1 MIDGLEHRAEIAVP
15 VSSRRKFIRTAAVTG
30 GAGLLSEGLE
40 PIRAQESGKKAPLLV
55 LPAATKDLSPFTVH
69 VPQSALDDLK
79 RRLAGV
85 RWPDK
90 GSETDWSQGVPLP
103 RAQEF
108 IEYWRTRYKWRRA
121 ESSLNALPEFRTQ
134 IDGLGIYFLHVRS
147 KHENALPIILTHG
160 WPGSII
166 EFLQVIGPLVDPTA
180 HGGKADE
187 AFHVVIPSLPGFG
200 FSDKPTEAGWRLP
213 RIANAWAALMAR
225 LGYGRYVAQG
235 GDFGAGVSSWM
246 AKQRVSG
253 LASIHLN
260 LPILFPPPPPAPGG
274 YTAAEQPAL
283 AQLGKYAGDGSG
295 YASIQAT
302 RPQTLGYGLADSPVG
317 QAMWIYEKFQ
327 AWSDNKGDPAE
338 AISVDHMLD
347 DITLYWLTDTAASSA
362 RVYFESFAKDF
373 ARMSID
379 MPVAVSIFKG
389 DFFTPPKVW
398 GDQTYSKL
406 FYWNEVPKGG
416 HFAALEQPELFV
428 AELRKLRSDAL
439 TGGQQRRGTREL
451 SQGRYSGRYRVK
463 NSSRAACESDSCQ
476 FSAGPELRGRV
487 LIVRGA
493 RLQCSRAA
501 PLFSSRRPLWRLRQS
516 WPKLRRWT
524 RREGIHCRRTTKT
537 SNS

>member
-1 MIDGLEHRAEIAVP
+1 MEDGLEHRAEIAVR
-15 VSSRRKFIRTAAVTG
+15 VSSRRKFIRTAAITG
-30 GAGLLSEGLE
+30 GVGLLSEEFE

-79 RRLAGV
+79 RRLAAV

-90 GSETDWSQGVPLP
+90 GPATDWSQGVPLP

-108 IEYWRTRYKWRRA
+108 IEYWRTRYNWRRL
-121 ESSLNALPEFRTQ
+121 ENALNGLPQFRTQ
-134 IDGLGIYFLHVRS
+134 IDGLGVYFIHVRS

-166 EFLQVIGPLVDPTA
+166 EFLQIIAPLADPTA

-187 AFHVVIPSLPGFG
+187 AFHVVVPSLPGFG

-225 LGYGRYVAQG
+225 IGYSHYVAQG
-235 GDFGAGVSSWM
+235 GDLGAGVSSWM

-253 LASIHLN
+253 LAAIHLN
-260 LPILFPPPPPAPGG
+260 LPILFPPPPPPPGG

-347 DITLYWLTDTAASSA
+347 DISLYWLTDTAASSA

-373 ARMSID
+373 ARMPID
-379 MPVAVSIFKG
+379 LPVAVSIFKG

-406 FYWNEVPKGG
+406 YYWNEVPKGG

-428 AELRKLRSDAL
+428 AELRKCFA
-439 TGGQQRRGTREL
+439 Q
-451 SQGRYSGRYRVK
+451 
-463 NSSRAACESDSCQ
+463 
-476 FSAGPELRGRV
+476 
-487 LIVRGA
+487 VR
-493 RLQCSRAA
+493 
-501 PLFSSRRPLWRLRQS
+501 
-516 WPKLRRWT
+516 
-524 RREGIHCRRTTKT
+524 
-537 SNS
+537 

>member
-1 MIDGLEHRAEIAVP
+1 MKDGVEHGAEIAVP

-69 VPQSALDDLK
+69 VPQAALDDLK
-79 RRLAGV
+79 RRLAAV

-90 GSETDWSQGVPLP
+90 GSATDWSQGVPLP

-108 IEYWRTRYKWRRA
+108 IEYWRTRYNWRRV
-121 ESSLNALPEFRTQ
+121 ESSLNALPQFRTQ

-200 FSDKPTEAGWRLP
+200 FSDKPTEVGWRLP

-225 LGYGRYVAQG
+225 LGYSHYVAQG
-235 GDFGAGVSSWM
+235 GDLGAGVSSWM

-253 LASIHLN
+253 LAAIHLN
-260 LPILFPPPPPAPGG
+260 LPILFPPPPPPPGG

-347 DITLYWLTDTAASSA
+347 DISLYWLTDTAASSA

-373 ARMSID
+373 ARMPID

-428 AELRKLRSDAL
+428 AELRKSFA
-439 TGGQQRRGTREL
+439 Q
-451 SQGRYSGRYRVK
+451 
-463 NSSRAACESDSCQ
+463 
-476 FSAGPELRGRV
+476 
-487 LIVRGA
+487 VR
-493 RLQCSRAA
+493 
-501 PLFSSRRPLWRLRQS
+501 
-516 WPKLRRWT
+516 
-524 RREGIHCRRTTKT
+524 
-537 SNS
+537 